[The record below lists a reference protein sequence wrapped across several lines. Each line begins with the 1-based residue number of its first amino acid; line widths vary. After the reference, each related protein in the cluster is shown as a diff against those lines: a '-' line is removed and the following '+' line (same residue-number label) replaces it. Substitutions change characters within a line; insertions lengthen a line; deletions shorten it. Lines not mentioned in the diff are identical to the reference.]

1 MDHSASKGLDRTE
14 RDYWACQLAGWG
26 LLSVLGVLSSSF
38 GDWHAALR
46 FAVAKIVCSAA
57 GLALSHQWRGLLR
70 RRAWIDRAS
79 GLPLG
84 TLAAG
89 LLGLAVVQTGV
100 LLLTDLVF
108 RGGAFFDLGPDESLA
123 ANLVILVALWFL
135 VFAFWT
141 LCYAVALSRRRAAR
155 FELEKLRLEVSAKE
169 AELRAL
175 QSQVNPHFFFNSL
188 SSIRALVYDDAEA
201 AARAIN
207 RLAGMMRHSLK
218 TGQQAS
224 VRLDE
229 ELAAV
234 QAYLD
239 MEKLRFEDRL
249 QLDVDVPAGLGGV
262 LLPPMVLQTLVEN
275 AVRHGVERT
284 TGPCRIRITATSADD
299 GGARVVVANEGRL
312 IADSESTRVGLAN
325 ANRRLA
331 LQFGAE
337 AGCAIAE
344 ADGWVTATVT
354 LPAAREAA

>member
-1 MDHSASKGLDRTE
+1 MNDSLAKTH
-14 RDYWACQLAGWG
+14 RDYWFCQLAGWG
-26 LLSVLGVLSSSF
+26 TLTLFGILGSSF

-46 FAVAKIVCSAA
+46 FAVAKAVCGLT
-57 GLALSHQWRGLLR
+57 GLALSHAWRAQLR
-70 RRAWIDRAS
+70 RRAWVDRAS

-84 TLAAG
+84 PLAA
-89 LLGLAVVQTGV
+89 GV
-100 LLLTDLVF
+100 LLLALAQTGCLLVTDLVF
-108 RGGAFFDLGPDESLA
+108 RRGAFFELGPDESLVLH
-123 ANLVILVALWFL
+123 LVILVVIWAV

-155 FELEKLRLEVSAKE
+155 FEVEKLRLEVSMKE

-188 SSIRALVYDDAEA
+188 SSIRALVFEDAAA
-201 AARAIN
+201 AARAVN
-207 RLAGMMRHSLK
+207 QLAGMMRHSLK
-218 TGQQAS
+218 TGQQPT

-249 QLDVDVPAGLGGV
+249 QLDVAVPPALGAV

-275 AVRHGVERT
+275 AVRHGVERA
-284 TGPCRIRITATSADD
+284 TGPCRIRIAAARAGE
-299 GGARVVVANEGRL
+299 GGVRVTVANEGRL
-312 IADSESTRVGLAN
+312 IDDSESTRLGLAN

-331 LQFGAE
+331 LQFGAD
-337 AGCAIAE
+337 AGCTIAE
-344 ADGWVTATVT
+344 ADGWVTATVS
-354 LPAAREAA
+354 LPGAVA